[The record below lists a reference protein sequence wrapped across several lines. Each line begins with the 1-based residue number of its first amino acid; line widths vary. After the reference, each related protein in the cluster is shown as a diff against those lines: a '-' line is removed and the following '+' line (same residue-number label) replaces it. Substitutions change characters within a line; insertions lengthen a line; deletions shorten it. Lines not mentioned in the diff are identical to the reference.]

1 MSLRAMVRLTALA
14 CATNP
19 ASALAPGGRSLVGGA
34 FRVASAPAAS
44 ASTAAAS
51 AAASAAAGYDNGRF
65 AGRYALG
72 KNLPPVKA
80 KNGFRFARTDGEVR
94 VLGGACSEVLSGPN
108 LAELL
113 RPGFELEVRAMEA
126 LRRGEPAE
134 SLSVH
139 TSTGVPLQLEQFL
152 AALGPHLPSKSG
164 DWCVN
169 LQAEG
174 ASAVHAAIDMAL
186 QMSGA
191 DLGSPSA
198 RTRVACGS
206 SSYHGPASTS
216 PGGGTPLGAQ
226 AKGLT
231 HPVRY
236 PVPSPFL
243 RWRGEDEAA
252 FHARMLA
259 DFNAYLDKYGHEVGV
274 LLVEPQWGSSVAA
287 MPWPPALLRDYIS
300 AAKAR
305 GIAVIADEIMCG
317 LGRHGAEPAAG
328 GTGCFLSECWD
339 LQPDIL
345 TFGKGIGGGAGHL
358 LSGAVVLEGASKLQG
373 GPAGTAYQS
382 HTYAGS
388 SARALANG
396 AALLASLEKW
406 RPSVRAIEA
415 AVAPIAAELNEAS
428 GGAVLAHG
436 QGALWGGL
444 FAHPDPQA
452 RTAANLEFKR
462 LCAEARVLPYF
473 VPVGGFM
480 LTPRYDDDP
489 DVYGAAV
496 RDMADCAL
504 QAARSMGWAP
514 SALLPVSKPAPRES

>member
-1 MSLRAMVRLTALA
+1 MK
-14 CATNP
+14 P
-19 ASALAPGGRSLVGGA
+19 ASALA
-34 FRVASAPAAS
+34 APPPP
-44 ASTAAAS
+44 
-51 AAASAAAGYDNGRF
+51 R
-65 AGRYALG
+65 RPP
-72 KNLPPVKA
+72 LP
-80 KNGFRFARTDGEVR
+80 AR
-94 VLGGACSEVLSGPN
+94 
-108 LAELL
+108 
-113 RPGFELEVRAMEA
+113 
-126 LRRGEPAE
+126 
-134 SLSVH
+134 
-139 TSTGVPLQLEQFL
+139 Q
-152 AALGPHLPSKSG
+152 
-164 DWCVN
+164 
-169 LQAEG
+169 
-174 ASAVHAAIDMAL
+174 
-186 QMSGA
+186 
-191 DLGSPSA
+191 
-198 RTRVACGS
+198 
-206 SSYHGPASTS
+206 
-216 PGGGTPLGAQ
+216 
-226 AKGLT
+226 
-231 HPVRY
+231 
-236 PVPSPFL
+236 
-243 RWRGEDEAA
+243 
-252 FHARMLA
+252 
-259 DFNAYLDKYGHEVGV
+259 VGV

-462 LCAEARVLPYF
+462 LCAEACGP
-473 VPVGGFM
+473 
-480 LTPRYDDDP
+480 TPRP
-489 DVYGAAV
+489 RRPRGTPEERPKHVRRRACCPTLCPLAASCLRRATTTTPTCMV
-496 RDMADCAL
+496 PLSGTWPIARCRRR
-504 QAARSMGWAP
+504 AAWVGRRRRFCP
-514 SALLPVSKPAPRES
+514 SQSPHLESLEV